1 MCKQR
6 HAPISSQWT
15 GNQVQALEMYEIN
28 TYMILVQFV
37 INLLLTD
44 LCWLY
49 AAKAVKKDQIF

>member
-49 AAKAVKKDQIF
+49 AAKAVKKD